1 MRRLPCWSC
10 GRPTLAADL
19 VETHVRSGQTSRDG
33 WWLSADRV
41 VWLRPCCAALFSS
54 MPAPTPARGGES
66 PMSAQLIAAGV
77 IFAGFVAVFLADPT
91 GARSANRRSAAVV
104 DELER
109 RLDKRER
116 RLAERE
122 RRLERNT

>member
-1 MRRLPCWSC
+1 
-10 GRPTLAADL
+10 
-19 VETHVRSGQTSRDG
+19 
-33 WWLSADRV
+33 
-41 VWLRPCCAALFSS
+41 
-54 MPAPTPARGGES
+54 
-66 PMSAQLIAAGV
+66 MSAQLIAAGV

-116 RLAERE
+116 RLERD
-122 RRLERNT
+122 T

>member
-41 VWLRPCCAALFSS
+41 VWLCPCCAALFSS
-54 MPAPTPARGGES
+54 LPAPTPARGGES
-66 PMSAQLIAAGV
+66 PMSAQLIAAG
-77 IFAGFVAVFLADPT
+77 
-91 GARSANRRSAAVV
+91 VV